1 MRLAGPLGK
10 LHPDAQHLS
19 HAPRLRDAAAR
30 CKRQLGVEHFANR
43 SNTRIVEM
51 MDETCDGRLC
61 AFVILRVDLQPSV
74 HERSNQP
81 RPHGALMISG
91 IARAKIAE
99 VPRFEIAIVGRQRSQ
114 THGRE
119 QFLADDTN
127 DRFPSLARK
136 HRVRQRHGEYL
147 SEVHGRLYPAIMR
160 GVTTPEVA
168 DDEQLSQDDKRARAA
183 IRNARAN
190 FARTGAS
197 TILGFIKAGGDV
209 RGLDVQT
216 VTKYQ
221 LQTFI
226 HSKDGETPKMEM
238 AMAALQRVEKQ
249 IVTWAQEDPEQARA
263 AANDDRAYRSAARL
277 ATSAGVR

>member
-1 MRLAGPLGK
+1 MEIVEKIEKARYVITNDHEVELL
-10 LHPDAQHLS
+10 
-19 HAPRLRDAAAR
+19 AAAHLATSEAT
-30 CKRQLGVEHFANR
+30 KRTDGAYLRILVAACQAELGTKKAPKL
-43 SNTRIVEM
+43 
-51 MDETCDGRLC
+51 G
-61 AFVILRVDLQPSV
+61 Q
-74 HERSNQP
+74 
-81 RPHGALMISG
+81 
-91 IARAKIAE
+91 K
-99 VPRFEIAIVGRQRSQ
+99 
-114 THGRE
+114 E
-119 QFLADDTN
+119 Q
-127 DRFPSLARK
+127 
-136 HRVRQRHGEYL
+136 QRHGEYL

-168 DDEQLSQDDKRARAA
+168 DDEHLSQDDKRARAA
-183 IRNARAN
+183 IRNARAT

-263 AANDDRAYRSAARL
+263 AA
-277 ATSAGVR
+277 